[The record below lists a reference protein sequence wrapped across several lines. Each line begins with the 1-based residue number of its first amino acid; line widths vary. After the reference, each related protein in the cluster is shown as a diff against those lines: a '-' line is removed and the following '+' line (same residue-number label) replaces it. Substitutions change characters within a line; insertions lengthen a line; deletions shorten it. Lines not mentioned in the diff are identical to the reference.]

1 MITFLATIYKT
12 IGLKNIIIILIS
24 LLIIGVYYYQSKT
37 IDSLSSKL
45 EEKSL
50 KLNEANSNNKLII
63 EAYEQTIR
71 LNDAVV
77 KEQSVATEQKE
88 KVVIKYQTLIKE
100 VQKRGEI
107 KQDENSNFSIVTF

>member
-24 LLIIGVYYYQSKT
+24 LVIIGVYYYQSKT
-37 IDSLSSKL
+37 IDSLSSRF
-45 EEKSL
+45 EENSL
-50 KLNEANSNNKLII
+50 KLTESINNNKLII

-77 KEQSVATEQKE
+77 KEETITTQAKE
-88 KVVIKYQTLIKE
+88 KVVIKYQTLVKE

-107 KQDENSNFSIVTF
+107 KQDENSNFTIVSF

>member
-77 KEQSVATEQKE
+77 KEETVTTQAKE
-88 KVVIKYQTLIKE
+88 KVVIKYQTLVKE
-100 VQKRGEI
+100 VQKRGVI
-107 KQDENSNFSIVTF
+107 KTDENSNFTIVSF

>member
-77 KEQSVATEQKE
+77 KEETITTEAKE

-100 VQKRGEI
+100 VQKRGVI
-107 KQDENSNFSIVTF
+107 KTDENSNFSIVTF

>member
-45 EEKSL
+45 EENSL

-77 KEQSVATEQKE
+77 KEETITTEAKE

-107 KQDENSNFSIVTF
+107 KQDENSNFTIVSF

>member
-1 MITFLATIYKT
+1 MITFLATIYRT

-77 KEQSVATEQKE
+77 KEETVTTQAKE
-88 KVVIKYQTLIKE
+88 KVVIKYQTLVKE
-100 VQKRGEI
+100 VQKRGVI
-107 KQDENSNFSIVTF
+107 KTDENSNFTIVSF

>member
-50 KLNEANSNNKLII
+50 KLNEANSNNQLII

-77 KEQSVATEQKE
+77 KEETVTAEQKE

-107 KQDENSNFSIVTF
+107 KQDENSNFSIITF

>member
-77 KEQSVATEQKE
+77 KEETVTTAQKE